1 MRDAGLTA
9 HAKLMRHQA
18 TEPELRL
25 WLALRGK
32 RFERVKFRRQKVV
45 GRYIVDFASRDPMLV
60 IELDGDSHAGQID
73 YDERRTAFIEEQ
85 GYRVIRF
92 RNSDVMTNLEGV
104 LTAIGVA
111 LAPLPTLSPEGERA
125 I

>member
-1 MRDAGLTA
+1 MRDAELIH
-9 HAKLMRHQA
+9 HAKSMRRRA
-18 TEPELRL
+18 TEPEQRL

-32 RFERVKFRRQKVV
+32 RFDGVKFRRQKVV
-45 GRYIVDFASRDPMLV
+45 GTYIVDFAARDPMIV
-60 IELDGDSHAGQID
+60 VELDGDSHAGQID
-73 YDERRTAFIEEQ
+73 YDERRTRFLEEQ

-92 RNSDVMTNLEGV
+92 TNKDVMTNLEGV
-104 LTAIGVA
+104 LAAIAVT